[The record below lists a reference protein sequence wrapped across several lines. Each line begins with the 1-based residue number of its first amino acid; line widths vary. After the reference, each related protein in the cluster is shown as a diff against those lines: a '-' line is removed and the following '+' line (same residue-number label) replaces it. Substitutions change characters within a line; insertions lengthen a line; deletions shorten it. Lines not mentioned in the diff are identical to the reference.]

1 MIIRNAVLED
11 SPKIAEIYN
20 FYVANTCITFE
31 ETEVSSEEMSN
42 RLRKVSESALPWLVA
57 VEDGAVDDEVVIGYA
72 YATKWKER
80 TAYRFSVESTIYLS
94 NEAQGKGL
102 GTELYE
108 TLLDKLKL
116 LGINSVIGGITLPN
130 PASVGL
136 HEKLGMEKVAHFPK
150 VGFKFGEW
158 LDVGYWQ
165 LGLHS

>member
-1 MIIRNAVLED
+1 MIIRDAVLKD
-11 SPKIAEIYN
+11 SPEIAKIYN

-31 ETEVSSEEMSN
+31 ETEVTSEEMSN
-42 RLRKVSESALPWLVA
+42 RLRKVSEASLPWIVA
-57 VEDGAVDDEVVIGYA
+57 VKDEAVIGYA

-94 NEAQGKGL
+94 TEAQGIGL

-108 TLLDKLKL
+108 ALLDKLKL

-165 LGLHS
+165 LSLHA

>member
-1 MIIRNAVLED
+1 MIIRDTVLED
-11 SPKIAEIYN
+11 SARMAEIYN
-20 FYVANTCITFE
+20 FYITNTCITFE
-31 ETEVSSEEMSN
+31 EAEISSEEMSN
-42 RLRKVSESALPWLVA
+42 RLRKVSESSLPWLVA
-57 VEDGAVDDEVVIGYA
+57 VKDDAVIGYA

-94 NEAQGKGL
+94 DEAHGKGF

-108 TLLDKLKL
+108 ALLDKIKI

-136 HEKLGMEKVAHFPK
+136 HEKLGMEKVAHFTK

-165 LGLHS
+165 LNLNT

>member
-1 MIIRNAVLED
+1 MIIRDAVLED

-31 ETEVSSEEMSN
+31 ETEVSSDEMSN
-42 RLRKVSESALPWLVA
+42 RLRKVSESTLPWIVA
-57 VEDGAVDDEVVIGYA
+57 VEDEAVIGYA

-108 TLLDKLKL
+108 VLLDKLKL
-116 LGINSVIGGITLPN
+116 LGINSAIGGITLPN
-130 PASVGL
+130 SASVGL
-136 HEKLGMEKVAHFPK
+136 HEKLGMKKVAHFSK

-165 LGLHS
+165 LSLHD

>member
-1 MIIRNAVLED
+1 MIIRDAVLED

-20 FYVANTCITFE
+20 FYVAHTCITFE

-42 RLRKVSESALPWLVA
+42 RLRKVSESTLPWIVA
-57 VEDGAVDDEVVIGYA
+57 VEDEAVIGYA

-108 TLLDKLKL
+108 VLLDKLKL

-130 PASVGL
+130 SASVGL
-136 HEKLGMEKVAHFPK
+136 HEKLGMEKVAHFSK
-150 VGFKFGEW
+150 VGFKFSEW

-165 LGLHS
+165 LSLHN

>member
-1 MIIRNAVLED
+1 MIRDAVLED

-31 ETEVSSEEMSN
+31 ETEVSSEEMSK
-42 RLRKVSESALPWLVA
+42 RLRKVSESTLPWIVA
-57 VEDGAVDDEVVIGYA
+57 VEDEAVIGYA

-108 TLLDKLKL
+108 VLLDKLKL

-130 PASVGL
+130 SASVGL
-136 HEKLGMEKVAHFPK
+136 HEKLGMKKVAHFPK

-165 LGLHS
+165 LSLHN

>member
-1 MIIRNAVLED
+1 MIIRDAVLED

-31 ETEVSSEEMSN
+31 ETEVSSEEMSK
-42 RLRKVSESALPWLVA
+42 RLRKVSESTLPWIVA
-57 VEDGAVDDEVVIGYA
+57 VEDEAVIGYA

-108 TLLDKLKL
+108 VLLDKLKL

-130 PASVGL
+130 SASVGL
-136 HEKLGMEKVAHFPK
+136 HEKLGMKKVAHFPK

-165 LGLHS
+165 LSLHN